1 MKRGDLVAA
10 LLSSLTR
17 LLAGVTA
24 RSTESL
30 PAGAQCVFFANHTS
44 HLDAVVLWSAL
55 PRERR
60 RLTRPVAAMDY
71 WNASRLRR
79 YLAKEVFNAV
89 LIDRA
94 GYGEAS
100 GSGGARGALKAIHDM
115 LDALGESHS
124 LILFPEGTR
133 GTGETLGPFK
143 AGLFHIAKRRPDLAL
158 VPVYMENLNRILPK
172 GEVLP
177 APLLSSISF
186 GAAITLRESETKEEF
201 LERARQS
208 IEGLRP
214 I

>member
-1 MKRGDLVAA
+1 MKRGNLVAA
-10 LLSSLTR
+10 LLSSFTR

-30 PAGAQCVFFANHTS
+30 LPGAQCVFFANHTS

-60 RLTRPVAAMDY
+60 RLTRPVAAKDY

-94 GYGEAS
+94 GYGEIS
-100 GSGGARGALKAIHDM
+100 GSDGARGALKAIHDI
-115 LDALGESHS
+115 LDALGDSHS

-133 GTGETLGPFK
+133 GTGDTIAPFK

-158 VPVYMENLNRILPK
+158 VPVYLENLNRILPK

-186 GAAITLRESETKEEF
+186 GAAISLRESETKLEF

-208 IEGLRP
+208 IEGLRQ